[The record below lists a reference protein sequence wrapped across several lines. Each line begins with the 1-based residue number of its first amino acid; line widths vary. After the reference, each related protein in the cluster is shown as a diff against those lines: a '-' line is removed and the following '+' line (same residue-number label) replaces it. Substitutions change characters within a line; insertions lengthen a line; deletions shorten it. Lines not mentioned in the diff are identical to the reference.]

1 MKLIMLGAPGAGKG
15 TQAERIAEVLNIPT
29 ISTGFIIRKAI
40 SAQTELGKIAKDFI
54 DNGQLVPDDVIIKI
68 LFERIKE
75 DDCKN
80 GFILDGFPRTIPQAE
95 ALVDADVRIDKVLD
109 LEVSDEV
116 VLERLTGRRECSKCG
131 APYHITYNKPQVEG
145 KCDECGGALIQ
156 RPDDNPETISSRL
169 SVYHKQTEPLIDFY
183 KKLGILA
190 SVESKKSVE
199 KTTEEAFKALGV
211 EL

>member
-1 MKLIMLGAPGAGKG
+1 MKLILLGAPGAGKG
-15 TQAERIAEVLNIPT
+15 TQAERIAETLNIPA

-54 DNGQLVPDDVIIKI
+54 DKGQLVPDDVIIKI
-68 LFERIKE
+68 LFGRIAE
-75 DDCKN
+75 DDCVN
-80 GFILDGFPRTIPQAE
+80 GFILDGFPRTIPQAQ
-95 ALVDADVRIDKVLD
+95 ALLDADIQIDKVLNLD
-109 LEVSDEV
+109 VPDEV

-131 APYHITYNKPQVEG
+131 TPYHITYNKPQAEG
-145 KCDECGGALIQ
+145 KCDECGGDLIQ

-183 KKLGILA
+183 KKLGILV

-199 KTTEEAFKALGV
+199 RTTEEAFKALGV